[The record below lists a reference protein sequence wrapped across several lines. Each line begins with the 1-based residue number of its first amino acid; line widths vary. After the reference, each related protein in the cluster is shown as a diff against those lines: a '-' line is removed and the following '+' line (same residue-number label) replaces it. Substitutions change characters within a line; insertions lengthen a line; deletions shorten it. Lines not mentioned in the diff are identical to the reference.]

1 LRVAPYDKR
10 ECSGLG
16 ISAGLFISKRLD
28 QYAYFVPLNA
38 QFLVSFLRSTIK
50 KMRKGKERLTWWNGL
65 HDLLSLVLIVDLQS
79 QQVLGGSQLELGGV
93 GLLVLLDGDSVCVW
107 KVLLLSS
114 HDFDEFLEVL
124 YFLWLN
130 KMCQQKHYQPT
141 I

>member
-1 LRVAPYDKR
+1 
-10 ECSGLG
+10 
-16 ISAGLFISKRLD
+16 
-28 QYAYFVPLNA
+28 
-38 QFLVSFLRSTIK
+38 
-50 KMRKGKERLTWWNGL
+50 MRKGKERLTWWNGL
-65 HDLLSLVLIVDLQS
+65 HDLLSIVLIVDLQS

-93 GLLVLLDGDSVCVW
+93 GILVLLDGDSVCVW